1 MKVRN
6 VVLFLAD
13 QWRGDTLRAAG
24 HPCVETPNLDR
35 LMADG
40 VTFRQHYT
48 TASPCGPAR
57 TSLLTGLY
65 LANHRMVQ
73 NGTPLDNRHD
83 NLAHAMRRSGREAAM
98 FGYTSSVPDPR
109 GLSPADPALR
119 NQHGTMPGFSDF
131 APGLPTHNAYMA
143 HAKARG
149 YDIPANREDF
159 WLPDPAI
166 AASAPDR
173 GPTWAPARFTS
184 EHSDNAYLVD
194 TALQYLSVR
203 EAEPWFIHVATMR
216 PHPPFVATAPWHA
229 KYDPAEVPAPRRR
242 PTNGVEAEQHPL
254 LAELLA
260 TTKQIDF
267 FRTGKG
273 LAAELGE
280 RDIRQLRATYY
291 GMIGEVDAQ
300 LGRLIDYLKQTGQYD
315 ETLFVFSSDH
325 GEMLG
330 DHYMLGKSGYFAEAY
345 HIPLVIRLPGADAD
359 STRGTI
365 VDRFTESIDLLPT
378 IVEAMEQPIPVQC
391 DGSSLMPF
399 LRGEKLS
406 RWRDG
411 VVFEFDFRDVG
422 NANGFRQRHGLRLDQ
437 CGLASFRD
445 ERFQYVHF
453 PALPPL
459 LFDLQADPW
468 CFTNIAEHPSSAPIV
483 RDYAQRLL
491 SWRMEAGERVLTGM
505 RATKAGLIEERDPA
519 RWR

>member
-1 MKVRN
+1 MKIRN

-13 QWRGDTLRAAG
+13 QWRGDTLAAAG
-24 HPCVETPNLDR
+24 HPGIETPHLDG
-35 LMADG
+35 LIAEG

-57 TSLLTGLY
+57 ASLLTGLY
-65 LANHRMVQ
+65 MASHRMVQ
-73 NGTPLDNRHD
+73 NGTPLDDRHD
-83 NLAHAMRRSGREAAM
+83 NLARAMRRSGREAAM

-109 GLSPADPALR
+109 GLGPNDPALR
-119 NQHGTMPGFSDF
+119 NQHGTMVGFTDF

-149 YDIPANREDF
+149 YEIPADREDF
-159 WLPDPAI
+159 WLPDPAK
-166 AASAPDR
+166 AACAPDK
-173 GPTWAPARFTS
+173 GPTWAPAKFTS
-184 EHSDNAYLVD
+184 EHSDNAYLLD

-203 EAEPWFIHVATMR
+203 EAEPWFIHLATMR
-216 PHPPFVATAPWHA
+216 PHPPFVATDPWHD
-229 KYDPAEVPAPRRR
+229 KYDPADAPPARRR
-242 PTNGVEAEQHPL
+242 ATWQEEAAQHPL

-260 TTKQIDF
+260 ITRQRDY
-267 FRTGKG
+267 FRTGDG
-273 LAAELGE
+273 LAADIGE

-300 LGRLIDYLKQTGQYD
+300 LGRLIAYLKDSGQYD

-345 HIPLVIRLPGADAD
+345 HIPLVIRMPGGAGGG
-359 STRGTI
+359 RV
-365 VDRFTESIDLLPT
+365 VDRFTESIDVMPT
-378 IVEAMEQPIPVQC
+378 ILEAMGEPVPVQC
-391 DGSSLMPF
+391 DGSSLMPL
-399 LRGEKLS
+399 LRGEAVT

-411 VVFEFDFRDVG
+411 VVFEFDFRGVG
-422 NANGFRQRHGLRLDQ
+422 DANGFRQRHGLRLDQ
-437 CGLASFRD
+437 CCLASFRD
-445 ERFQYVHF
+445 ARFQYVHF

-459 LFDLQADPW
+459 LFDLATDPW
-468 CFTNIAEHPSSAPIV
+468 CFENVAGQTRYAGVE

-491 SWRMEAGERVLTGM
+491 SWRMEAGERVLTGL
-505 RATKAGLIEERDPA
+505 RATKAGIVEERDPA

>member
-1 MKVRN
+1 MKIRN

-13 QWRGDTLRAAG
+13 QWRGDTLGAAG
-24 HPCVETPNLDR
+24 HPGIETPHLDG
-35 LMADG
+35 LIAEG

-65 LANHRMVQ
+65 MASHRMVQ
-73 NGTPLDNRHD
+73 NGTPLDDRHD
-83 NLAHAMRRSGREAAM
+83 NLARAMRRSGREAAM

-109 GLSPADPALR
+109 GLGQNDPALR
-119 NQHGTMPGFSDF
+119 NQHGTMVGFTDF

-149 YDIPANREDF
+149 YHIPADREDF

-166 AASAPDR
+166 AAGAPDK
-173 GPTWAPARFTS
+173 GPTWAPAKFTS
-184 EHSDNAYLVD
+184 EHSDNAYLLD

-203 EAEPWFIHVATMR
+203 EAEPWFIHLATMR
-216 PHPPFVATAPWHA
+216 PHPPFVATDPWHD
-229 KYDPAEVPAPRRR
+229 KYDPAGVPPARRR
-242 PTNGVEAEQHPL
+242 STRQEEAAQHPL

-260 TTKQIDF
+260 TTKQRDY
-267 FRTGKG
+267 FRTGDG
-273 LAAELGE
+273 LAADIAE

-300 LGRLIDYLKQTGQYD
+300 LGRLITYLKDSGQYD

-345 HIPLVIRLPGADAD
+345 HIPLVIRMPGGA
-359 STRGTI
+359 GGGKV
-365 VDRFTESIDLLPT
+365 VDQFTESIDVMPT
-378 IVEAMEQPIPVQC
+378 ILEAMGEPVPVQC
-391 DGSSLMPF
+391 DGSSLMPL
-399 LRGEKLS
+399 LRGETVT

-422 NANGFRQRHGLRLDQ
+422 NATGFRQRHGLRLDQ
-437 CGLASFRD
+437 CNLASFRD
-445 ERFQYVHF
+445 ARFQYVHF
-453 PALPPL
+453 PALSPL
-459 LFDLQADPW
+459 LFDLQSDPW
-468 CFTNIAEHPSSAPIV
+468 CFENIAGRAEYAAAE

-491 SWRMEAGERVLTGM
+491 TWRMEAGERVLTGM
-505 RATKAGLIEERDPA
+505 RATKAGMVEERDSA
-519 RWR
+519 RWK